1 METMETLQTLSIPQ
15 LKQILTDRYDGN
27 AGEILYGFIEMGLK
41 GERLKAAMIRY
52 IERVPALVE
61 NC

>member
-1 METMETLQTLSIPQ
+1 METLQTLQTLSIPQ
-15 LKQILTDRYDGN
+15 LKQLLTDRYDGN

-52 IERVPALVE
+52 IERVPALV
-61 NC
+61 

>member
-1 METMETLQTLSIPQ
+1 METLQTLSISQ
-15 LKQILTDRYDGN
+15 LKQLLTDRYDGN

-52 IERVPALVE
+52 IERVPALV
-61 NC
+61 

>member
-1 METMETLQTLSIPQ
+1 METVETLQTLSIPH
-15 LKQILTDRYDGN
+15 LKQLLTDRYDGN

-52 IERVPALVE
+52 IERVPALV
-61 NC
+61 

>member
-1 METMETLQTLSIPQ
+1 METLQTLSIPQ
-15 LKQILTDRYDGN
+15 LKQLLTDRYDGN

-52 IERVPALVE
+52 IERVPALV
-61 NC
+61 